1 MTFEEMLQEEREEGR
16 MEGRMEG
23 RTSLLIQLVND
34 GVITLEQG
42 AKTIGISL
50 DEFQKLILDS
60 AE

>member
-1 MTFEEMLQEEREEGR
+1 MTFEEMLQEERE
-16 MEGRMEG
+16 EGRMEG